1 MLLIIEALL
10 LISVALGQD
19 HRTAKG
25 QIFPLDM
32 APDSVDDQ
40 YIGCRKDMKKQ
51 VETNYLQKELGNS
64 ADFRKAWQESA
75 KNVSHS
81 FRSKLTKKH
90 KIALYIYSHP
100 NISNIQIYRKF
111 NNDTRHGK
119 QNYTERKYTWYSL
132 QFLLTDAIQI
142 LKKTQKRCFNTF
154 RGTNVKFNGSVSTQV
169 RFGSFASSS
178 LSRARA
184 KNFGNTSCFEIQTC
198 EGANVTKYSRLPYE
212 KEVLIPPYETFN
224 ITAVKTR
231 QNQTELSRQYQE
243 NPWCET
249 VFVLNST
256 GTRSDLNCALFN
268 NLTKT
273 IGKQYGVR

>member
-10 LISVALGQD
+10 LSSVALGQD
-19 HRTAKG
+19 HRIAEE

-40 YIGCRKDMKKQ
+40 YFGCREDMKKQ
-51 VETNYLQKELGNS
+51 VETNYLEKELNNS
-64 ADFRKAWQESA
+64 EDFKKAWQESE
-75 KNVSHS
+75 KEVSRDWFS
-81 FRSKLTKKH
+81 PKLTKKH

-154 RGTNVKFNGSVSTQV
+154 RGTNDQFNGSVFTEV
-169 RFGSFASSS
+169 RFGSFTSSS
-178 LSRARA
+178 LYRGRA
-184 KNFGNTSCFEIQTC
+184 KSFGKKSCFEIHTC
-198 EGANVTKYSRLPYE
+198 EGVHVTNYSRHPYE
-212 KEVLIPPYETFN
+212 KEVLIPPYETFK
-224 ITAVKTR
+224 ITAAKTR
-231 QNQTELSRQYQE
+231 QFQANL
-243 NPWCET
+243 WCET
-249 VFVLNST
+249 VFVLKST
-256 GTRSDLNCALFN
+256 GTRSALNCALFN
-268 NLTKT
+268 N
-273 IGKQYGVR
+273 